1 MNGGGGADPTPS
13 FAYSEAFERVF
24 PFYLTIGMTYDQFW
38 RDDPELVKYYRD
50 AFSLKQQLREQEIW
64 LQGAYMA
71 EAIGAV
77 FSSKKN
83 KVRYPQQPHGYLGK
97 PKMSKKD
104 RKIEEEKADARAKT
118 SMEMWM
124 VNINRKF
131 EKKGGEGNGS

>member
-1 MNGGGGADPTPS
+1 
-13 FAYSEAFERVF
+13 
-24 PFYLTIGMTYDQFW
+24 MTYDQFW

-50 AFSLKQQLREQEIW
+50 AFSLKQQLREQELWI
-64 LQGAYMA
+64 QGAYIS

-77 FSSKKN
+77 FSGKKN
-83 KVRYPQQPHGYLGK
+83 KSHYPQQPHGYLGK

-104 RKIEEEKADARAKT
+104 KKIEEAKADARAKT